1 MSTPEHYAKSI
12 AVYPLDLLAQ
22 VVGRLHRRWL
32 SIEAGKVLRQL
43 RKAGMNVTIGA
54 ECVFLPPSNVEI
66 GDDVYIGPECWFMT
80 TEAQIR
86 IGSGVIFGPQV
97 AIITGNHNIGVPGK
111 RMFDVIEKR
120 PFDDEDVT
128 IEDDVWI
135 GFRATILKGVTVG
148 TGSVIAA
155 GAVVTRDVPPYQ
167 VVGGVPAKILYSR
180 PVTSRQP

>member
-1 MSTPEHYAKSI
+1 MHIP
-12 AVYPLDLLAQ
+12 PPGN
-22 VVGRLHRRWL
+22 VG
-32 SIEAGKVLRQL
+32 
-43 RKAGMNVTIGA
+43 
-54 ECVFLPPSNVEI
+54 I

-97 AIITGNHNIGVPGK
+97 ALITGNHNTGVPGMQ
-111 RMFDVIEKR
+111 MFDVKEKR

-135 GFRATILKGVTVG
+135 GFPAPILKGVAAG

-155 GAVVTRDVPPYQ
+155 RAVVTRDVPSYQ
-167 VVGGVPAKILYSR
+167 VVGGVPAKNLYSR
-180 PVTSRQP
+180 SSAPSQP